1 MRFVSLLPKPQNLTQ
16 NWAKLLTILGLAGFL
31 LGGVGLV
38 AGELGLAGMA
48 WSTACVTFAL
58 RLRTTR
64 KWQPFAFSCWVLAF
78 VSVAMFFPA
87 VFQSYWTIDAGA
99 LWFGSETTGSETA
112 GSETA
117 GSEAIGGKSIATG
130 ASEDGVPGGASIWVR
145 QDATKAVAPL
155 IQVIMFGM
163 GTTLGLADFLRVL
176 SRPKA
181 IIVGMFLQFGIMPFL
196 GFALAMVFR
205 LPPEI
210 AAGVVLIGACPGG
223 VASNLIAYLARGDVA
238 LSVTMTAC
246 STLLSPL
253 MTPLMMWLL
262 AGAFIDVEFNSMLW
276 SILKLII
283 VPTAGGLIV
292 NALLQR
298 NGWRGAWVDRL
309 LSSLAMLAICLVIGI
324 IVAQSRDQLL
334 VVGLLLIL
342 VAVLHNA
349 LGYVLGYWG
358 ARILGLEES
367 ACRTV
372 AIEVGMQNGG
382 MATAL
387 ATTVLKAPQA
397 ALAGAIFGPWMSIS
411 GSLLASWWGRKPVE
425 VHTPIEIETA

>member
-1 MRFVSLLPKPQNLTQ
+1 MRFVSLLSKLQNLPQTGS
-16 NWAKLLTILGLAGFL
+16 KLLTASGLAGFL
-31 LGGVGLV
+31 LGAFGLV
-38 AGELGLAGMA
+38 AGELSLAGMA
-48 WSTACVTFAL
+48 WSAACVACAL

-64 KWQPFAFSCWVLAF
+64 GWEPFAFSCWVLAF
-78 VSVAMFFPA
+78 VSVAMFFPV
-87 VFQSYWTIDAGA
+87 VFHSYWTIDVGE
-99 LWFGSETTGSETA
+99 LWFGSEPM
-112 GSETA
+112 
-117 GSEAIGGKSIATG
+117 GSEAIGGEAIATER
-130 ASEDGVPGGASIWVR
+130 SDDGVLGAASIWVR

-163 GTTLGLADFLRVL
+163 GTTLGWADFLRVL

-181 IIVGMFLQFGIMPFL
+181 IMVGMLLQFGIMPFV
-196 GFALAMVFR
+196 GFVLAMVFR

-246 STLLSPL
+246 STLLSPV
-253 MTPLMMWLL
+253 MTPLAMWLL
-262 AGAFIDVEFNSMLW
+262 AGAFIDIEFTSMLW
-276 SILKLII
+276 SILKLIV
-283 VPTAGGLIV
+283 VPTAGGLIA
-292 NALLQR
+292 NALLKR

-349 LGYVLGYWG
+349 SGYALGYWG
-358 ARILGLEES
+358 ARMLGLEES

-411 GSLLASWWGRKPVE
+411 GSLLASWWGRKPVG
-425 VHTPIEIETA
+425 VHTSTKTEST

>member
-1 MRFVSLLPKPQNLTQ
+1 MRFVSLFPQPKNVPQTWAVVLT
-16 NWAKLLTILGLAGFL
+16 AGGLAGFL
-31 LGGVGLV
+31 IGCGGLLTGAHAL
-38 AGELGLAGMA
+38 AGLA
-48 WSTACVTFAL
+48 WSAACVAFAL

-64 KWQPFAFSCWVLAF
+64 AWQPFAFSCWVLAF
-78 VSVAMFFPA
+78 VNTAMFFPV
-87 VFQSYWTIDAGA
+87 VFQSYWTIDVREAW
-99 LWFGSETTGSETA
+99 LGSNATVVD
-112 GSETA
+112 
-117 GSEAIGGKSIATG
+117 ATG
-130 ASEDGVPGGASIWVR
+130 NEATGNEAAEEEEKKEAASLPASIWIK

-155 IQVIMFGM
+155 IQIIMFGM
-163 GTTLGLADFLRVL
+163 GTTLGLADFMRVL
-176 SRPKA
+176 SRPTA
-181 IIVGMFLQFGIMPFL
+181 IVVGMVLQFGIMPFV
-196 GFALAMVFR
+196 GFALAMIFR

-262 AGAFIDVEFNSMLW
+262 AGSFIDIEFSAMLW
-276 SILKLII
+276 NILLLII
-283 VPTAGGLIV
+283 VPTTGGLIV

-298 NGWRGAWVDRL
+298 IGWRGAWVDRL
-309 LSSLAMLAICLVIGI
+309 LSGLTMLAICLVIGI

-334 VVGLLLIL
+334 EVGLLLIL
-342 VAVLHNA
+342 VAALHNA
-349 LGYVLGYWG
+349 SGYALGYWG
-358 ARILGLEES
+358 ARSMGLKES
-367 ACRTV
+367 ACRTI

-387 ATTVLKAPQA
+387 ATSVLKAPQA

-425 VHTPIEIETA
+425 A

>member
-1 MRFVSLLPKPQNLTQ
+1 MRFVSLIPKPNKLPQT
-16 NWAKLLTILGLAGFL
+16 WEVLLTIGGLAGFL
-31 LGGVGLV
+31 TGCGGLL
-38 AGELGLAGMA
+38 AGEHVLAGFA
-48 WSTACVTFAL
+48 WSLACVAFAL

-64 KWQPFAFSCWVLAF
+64 AWQPFAFSCWVLAF
-78 VSVAMFFPA
+78 VSTAMFFPV
-87 VFQSYWTIDAGA
+87 VFQSYWTID
-99 LWFGSETTGSETA
+99 
-112 GSETA
+112 
-117 GSEAIGGKSIATG
+117 
-130 ASEDGVPGGASIWVR
+130 VR
-145 QDATKAVAPL
+145 QAWLASNTRVAEVTGNEATEVEAAEEEACLPASTWSKQDAATAVSPL

-163 GTTLGLADFLRVL
+163 GTTLGLADFMRVL

-181 IIVGMFLQFGIMPFL
+181 IVVGMVLQFGIMPFV
-196 GFALAMVFR
+196 GFVLAIIFR

-262 AGAFIDVEFNSMLW
+262 AGAFIDIEFTAMLW

-298 NGWRGAWVDRL
+298 FGWRGAWIDRL
-309 LSSLAMLAICLVIGI
+309 LSGLAMLAICLVIGI

-334 VVGLLLIL
+334 EVGLLLIL
-342 VAVLHNA
+342 VAALHNA
-349 LGYVLGYWG
+349 SGYALGYWC
-358 ARILGLEES
+358 ARILGLKES
-367 ACRTV
+367 ACRTI

-387 ATTVLKAPQA
+387 ATSVLKAPQA

-425 VHTPIEIETA
+425 I